1 MKKYSVKITHASD
14 EYLWNL
20 YEKQTNQV
28 IGTFFFEDD
37 AIEKAQIMEKGG
49 GFDGYT
55 PAFMLIPIPAIGNK
69 SLVEDVNQRFKR
81 TFFL

>member
-1 MKKYSVKITHASD
+1 MKKYSVKITHAAD
-14 EYLWNL
+14 DYLWNL

-37 AIEKAQIMEKGG
+37 AIERAQLMEKGG

-55 PAFMLIPIPAIGNK
+55 PAFMLIPIQ
-69 SLVEDVNQRFKR
+69 SLAEDVNQKFEN
-81 TFFL
+81 TFFI